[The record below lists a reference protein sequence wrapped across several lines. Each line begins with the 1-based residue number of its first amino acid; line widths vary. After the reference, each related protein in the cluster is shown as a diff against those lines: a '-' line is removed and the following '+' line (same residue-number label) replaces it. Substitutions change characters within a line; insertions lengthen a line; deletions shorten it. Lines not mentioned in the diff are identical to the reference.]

1 MKTATIPKDHK
12 PASLRPSFRMSSLLG
27 WTFLIVWAILMVGPM
42 LWGLKS
48 SLSANEDLFASP
60 TSGATSPISL
70 ENFQRILGLIPSTA
84 ATGGSGATLA
94 FGQYFL
100 NSLIYTA
107 VTTAGQVVFCTMA
120 AYAFA
125 RLRFPGRNLI
135 FGIFLTALMIP
146 PIFTMLPNFLLMKNL
161 GLVNTM
167 AGLVLPTLFMTP
179 FAVFFMRQFLLS
191 VPREI
196 EEAAIVDGANQ
207 WKIYRSVVI
216 PMVRG
221 PVVTLIIITAVQ
233 QWNDYLWP
241 LLIGKTDNSK
251 VLTVGLSTFLAQSP
265 NGAVDWS
272 GLMAGS
278 LLTIL
283 PVIALLMIFGR
294 KLVGSL
300 QFNGIK

>member
-1 MKTATIPKDHK
+1 
-12 PASLRPSFRMSSLLG
+12 MSSLLG